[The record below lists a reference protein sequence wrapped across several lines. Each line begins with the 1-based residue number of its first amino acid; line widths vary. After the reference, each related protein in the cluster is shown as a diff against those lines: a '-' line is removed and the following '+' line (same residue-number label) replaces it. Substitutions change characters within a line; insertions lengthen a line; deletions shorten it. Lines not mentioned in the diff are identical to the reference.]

1 MGGWTYVWESMV
13 YVMADMKMIMILTVI
28 LCANIVETITGFAG
42 TLLAMPALMLLM
54 GVNHAKVA
62 VNMISIFVGIGI
74 LVRSR
79 KHVNQKQVVRIVLFM
94 AVGIVLGI
102 RIYLYLPVGL
112 LLKVYGIMIIGV
124 ALKKTICPETGKSDK
139 KMDNVVLI
147 LAGIVHG
154 IFVSG
159 GALLVIYA
167 GRVLKDK
174 QEFRA
179 TLASVWIILN
189 SAIALQQIAAGSYT
203 EDIVKII
210 ALSVIPLIIANY
222 IGNKIHGKI
231 SQEVFMKITYILL
244 ILSGVSILV

>member
-1 MGGWTYVWESMV
+1 
-13 YVMADMKMIMILTVI
+13 MADMNMVLILMVI
-28 LCANIVETITGFAG
+28 LGANIVETITGFAG

-74 LVRSR
+74 LVRNS
-79 KHVNQKQVVRIVLFM
+79 KYVNQKQVVRIVLFM
-94 AVGIVLGI
+94 AMGIVVGIRL
-102 RIYLYLPVGL
+102 YLYLPVGL
-112 LLKVYGIMIIGV
+112 LLKVYGIMIIGI
-124 ALKKTICPETGKSDK
+124 ALKKIVRPEAGKPDK
-139 KMDNVVLI
+139 RLDNVVLI
-147 LAGIVHG
+147 LAGVVHG
-154 IFVSG
+154 MFVSG

-189 SAIALQQIAAGSYT
+189 SVIAVQQIASGSYT
-203 EDIVKII
+203 KETVKLI
-210 ALSVIPLIIANY
+210 ALSVIPLIIANR

-244 ILSGVSILV
+244 ILSGASILV

>member
-1 MGGWTYVWESMV
+1 
-13 YVMADMKMIMILTVI
+13 MADMNMILIMIVI
-28 LCANIVETITGFAG
+28 LGANIVETITGFAG

-74 LVRSR
+74 LARNS
-79 KHVNQKQVVRIVLFM
+79 KYVNQKQVVRIVLFM
-94 AVGIVLGI
+94 AMGIVVGL
-102 RIYLYLPVGL
+102 RLYLYLPIGL
-112 LLKVYGIMIIGV
+112 LLKVYGIMIIGI
-124 ALKKTICPETGKSDK
+124 ALKKIVRPEAGKPDK
-139 KMDNVVLI
+139 RLDNVVLI

-154 IFVSG
+154 MFVSG

-189 SAIALQQIAAGSYT
+189 SVMAMQQIASGSYT
-203 EDIVKII
+203 KEMVKLI
-210 ALSVIPLIIANY
+210 ALSVIPLIIANR

-244 ILSGVSILV
+244 ILSGASILV

>member
-1 MGGWTYVWESMV
+1 
-13 YVMADMKMIMILTVI
+13 MADMNMVLILMVI
-28 LCANIVETITGFAG
+28 LGANIVETITGFAG

-74 LVRSR
+74 LVRNS
-79 KHVNQKQVVRIVLFM
+79 KYVNQKQVVRIVLFM
-94 AVGIVLGI
+94 AMGIVVGIRL
-102 RIYLYLPVGL
+102 YLYLPVGL
-112 LLKVYGIMIIGV
+112 LLKVYGIMIIGI
-124 ALKKTICPETGKSDK
+124 ALKKIVRPGAGKPDK
-139 KMDNVVLI
+139 RLDNVVLI
-147 LAGIVHG
+147 LAGVVHG
-154 IFVSG
+154 MFVSG

-189 SAIALQQIAAGSYT
+189 SVIAVQQIASGSYT
-203 EDIVKII
+203 KETVKLI
-210 ALSVIPLIIANY
+210 ALSVIPLIIANR

-244 ILSGVSILV
+244 ILSGASILV

>member
-1 MGGWTYVWESMV
+1 
-13 YVMADMKMIMILTVI
+13 MADMNMVLILMVI
-28 LCANIVETITGFAG
+28 LGANIVETITGFAG

-74 LVRSR
+74 LVRNS
-79 KHVNQKQVVRIVLFM
+79 KYVNQKQVVRIVLFM
-94 AVGIVLGI
+94 AMGIVVGIRL
-102 RIYLYLPVGL
+102 YLYLPVGL
-112 LLKVYGIMIIGV
+112 LLKVYGIMIIGI
-124 ALKKTICPETGKSDK
+124 ALKKIVRPEAGKPDK
-139 KMDNVVLI
+139 RLDNVVLI
-147 LAGIVHG
+147 LAGVVHG
-154 IFVSG
+154 MFVSG

-189 SAIALQQIAAGSYT
+189 SVIAVQQIASGSYT
-203 EDIVKII
+203 KETVKLI
-210 ALSVIPLIIANY
+210 ALSLIPLIIANR

-244 ILSGVSILV
+244 ILSGASILV